1 MIDFEG
7 EGVGGVG
14 VPARFAFLDHPGPIP
29 FAHRGGAAGGLEN
42 SLAAFADAV
51 ELGYRYLETDVH
63 ATSDGVL
70 LAFHDR
76 TLDRVTDRVGVVAQL
91 PWREVREA
99 RIGGREPIPTLEEL
113 LGSWPEVR
121 VNIDVKEMGAVAPLI
136 EVIRRTGA
144 VDRVCVASFSARRTA
159 AVRRRVGARLCTA
172 MAPPA
177 VGLLR
182 LAALVPLTA
191 PLVSGQVP
199 CAQVPARVGLVPVVT
214 PPLLALAH
222 RRGLRV
228 HVWTIDDA
236 AEMTRLLDMGV
247 DGLMTDRL
255 RTLRDVLTERGQ
267 WVT

>member
-1 MIDFEG
+1 MRGRG
-7 EGVGGVG
+7 EGPG
-14 VPARFAFLDHPGPIP
+14 PTRFAFLDNPGPIP

-42 SLAAFADAV
+42 SLAAFAHAV

-63 ATSDGVL
+63 ATADGVL
-70 LAFHDR
+70 LAFHDH
-76 TLDRVTDRVGVVAQL
+76 TLERVTDRSGVVAQL
-91 PWREVREA
+91 PWHEVRKA
-99 RIGGREPIPTLEEL
+99 RIGGREPIPTLAEL
-113 LGSWPEVR
+113 LGTWPEVR

-136 EVIRRTGA
+136 DVIRRTGSL
-144 VDRVCVASFSARRTA
+144 DRVCVASFSARRIA
-159 AVRRRVGARLCTA
+159 AVRRGLGARLCTA

-182 LAALVPLTA
+182 LAATVPLTSA
-191 PLVSGQVP
+191 LVAWDVA
-199 CAQVPARVGLVPVVT
+199 CAQVPPRVGALRVVT

-247 DGLMTDRL
+247 DGLMTDQL
-255 RTLRDVLTERGQ
+255 GTLRDVLTARGQ